1 MHVRTDR
8 GLLVVQEEAD
18 GTTSLAIC
26 ARVVAGRPV
35 DVYAQHFRPTTV
47 NIDSDVSLT
56 TLGKVRYSDGIV
68 EVFSHGDGV
77 VNVRYPRYADR
88 R

>member
-1 MHVRTDR
+1 MPLHTDR
-8 GLLVVQEEAD
+8 GLLVVQDEAD

-35 DVYAQHFRPTTV
+35 DVYAQYFRATV
-47 NIDSDVSLT
+47 NIDSDVALT
-56 TLGKVRYSDGIV
+56 TLGKVRYSDAIV